1 MNNKLL
7 NDLIQL
13 QDLNFTLAE
22 QQALLSDVCLMELED
37 SIKSLSKNLPKQLL
51 HLFDTLHTR
60 YTTAVVPVTGGICSG
75 CGVALPTSQAYEL
88 HVTKE
93 IMQCPRCAR
102 IIYPREGSP
111 RQLKR
116 ISKHTEKP
124 AVGIARF
131 SSSQLMIPNLNAKT
145 REEALTELIGIMAD
159 EGFIEEPK
167 TLLTAA
173 LNREAIVS
181 TAVEYGLAFPHV
193 RGVEGG
199 GLIFSLG
206 IKKQG
211 IKFGAPKD
219 RLTRIIF
226 FIVIPFAASAFYLQT
241 IAGLME
247 TFRETEARDKLLAA
261 ETQEEMWKAL
271 SALTKKTIK

>member
-1 MNNKLL
+1 MNKLL
-7 NDLIQL
+7 NQLIQL

-22 QQALLSDVCLMELED
+22 QQALLSDACLMELEE
-37 SIKSLSKNLPKQLL
+37 SIKILSKNLPKQILS
-51 HLFDTLHTR
+51 LFDALQSR

-88 HVTKE
+88 YVTND

-102 IIYPREGSP
+102 IIYPGEGSP

-116 ISKHTEKP
+116 ITKSSEKP
-124 AVGIARF
+124 SAGISRF
-131 SSSQLMIPNLNAKT
+131 SSNKLMIPALKAKT
-145 REEALTELIGIMAD
+145 REETLSELIGIMAD
-159 EGFIEEPK
+159 EGFIEDPK
-167 TLLTAA
+167 SLMTAA
-173 LNREAIVS
+173 LNREAIVP
-181 TAVEYGLAFPHV
+181 TAVEHGLAFPHV

-226 FIVIPFAASAFYLQT
+226 FIVIPFAASAFYLQL

-247 TFRETEARDKLLAA
+247 TFREADARDRLLAA
-261 ETQEEMWKAL
+261 GTPDEMWKVL
-271 SALTKKTIK
+271 TALTKKTIK

>member
-1 MNNKLL
+1 MNKLL
-7 NDLIQL
+7 NQLIQL

-22 QQALLSDVCLMELED
+22 QQALLSDVYLMELED
-37 SIKSLSKNLPKQLL
+37 SIKALSKNLPRQVL
-51 HLFDTLHTR
+51 HLFDTLHAR
-60 YTTAVVPVTGGICSG
+60 HATAVVPVTGGICSG

-88 HVTKE
+88 HVTRE

-102 IIYPREGSP
+102 IIYPCEGSP

-116 ISKHTEKP
+116 ISKYTEKP
-124 AVGIARF
+124 SVGIARF
-131 SSSQLMIPNLNAKT
+131 SSPQLMLPNLNAKS
-145 REEALTELIGIMAD
+145 REEALKELIGIMAD
-159 EGFIEEPK
+159 EGFIEDPK

-173 LNREAIVS
+173 LNREAIVP
-181 TAVEYGLAFPHV
+181 TAVEHGLAFPHV

-206 IKKQG
+206 TKKQG
-211 IKFGAPKD
+211 IKFGAPRE

-226 FIVIPFAASAFYLQT
+226 FIVIPFAASAFYLQL

-247 TFRETEARDKLLAA
+247 TFREAEARDKLLSAS
-261 ETQEEMWKAL
+261 TQDEMWKAL
-271 SALTKKTIK
+271 TALTKKTIK

>member
-1 MNNKLL
+1 MNKLL
-7 NDLIQL
+7 NHLIQL

-22 QQALLSDVCLMELED
+22 QQALLSDVCLTELED
-37 SIKSLSKNLPKQLL
+37 SIKVLAKNLPGQVLR
-51 HLFDTLHTR
+51 LFDTLHAR

-124 AVGIARF
+124 SVGIARF
-131 SSSQLMIPNLNAKT
+131 SSPQLMIPNLTAKS
-145 REEALTELIGIMAD
+145 REEALNELIGIMAA
-159 EGFIEEPK
+159 EGFIEDPK
-167 TLLTAA
+167 SLLTAA
-173 LNREAIVS
+173 LNREAIVP
-181 TAVEYGLAFPHV
+181 TAVEHGLSFPHV

-206 IKKQG
+206 TKKQG
-211 IKFGAPKD
+211 IKFGAPRE

-226 FIVIPFAASAFYLQT
+226 FIVIPFAASAFYLQI

-247 TFRETEARDKLLAA
+247 TFREAESRDKLLSAD
-261 ETQEEMWKAL
+261 TQDEIWKVL
-271 SALTKKTIK
+271 TALTKKTIK